1 LLDAVV
7 YPVAAVIE
15 AVEQR
20 FVALRLDHKDPHV
33 RDLHVAWL
41 PTVLIADRRG
51 VVHERNV
58 NSVPPAEFL
67 DVLDLG
73 EAKARLREAGY
84 EVAVARLRA
93 ALARRPDGP
102 LHPELLFWLGIADYG
117 RGGHDGAARDRAW
130 VELML
135 RYPASI
141 WALRVPAAMTGT
153 APETRT
159 SAVDA
164 RG

>member
-1 LLDAVV
+1 V

-15 AVEQR
+15 AVESR
-20 FVALRLDHKDPHV
+20 FVALRLDHKDPRV
-33 RDLHVAWL
+33 RELHVAWL
-41 PTVLIADRRG
+41 PTVLVADRRG

-84 EVAVARLRA
+84 DTAVARLEA

-102 LHPELLFWLGIADYG
+102 LHPELLFWLGIAGYY

-130 VELML
+130 ADLMA
-135 RYPASI
+135 RYPDSI
-141 WALRVPAAMTGT
+141 WALRVPASVERLLPPAG
-153 APETRT
+153 
-159 SAVDA
+159 
-164 RG
+164 